1 MRRVFQVIN
10 TQRML
15 SLGCKYSEIL
25 AFLLMSADGA
35 RQTQT
40 QGVELWRSHVTHCCS
55 TYPEF
60 ILCCLHSEFILSFY
74 SQRCFSPWE
83 TCFPFPFPLLPSSLI
98 PTAPYSALCPSEVS
112 RPLTSSFTVYGHKL
126 NQMLPIYR
134 KKPQFKKKQEFS
146 YTTCKLYSQLCIAH
160 AGFSPSTIN
169 IFISTNLTR
178 LESIHACVQDAL
190 EQQGSLS
197 DLCRTAK
204 ILWVLS
210 SLDLFS

>member
-1 MRRVFQVIN
+1 MQILWNIGIFIDECRWSQANTEPRRGAV
-10 TQRML
+10 
-15 SLGCKYSEIL
+15 EIPCHT
-25 AFLLMSADGA
+25 LLLYIPRIS
-35 RQTQT
+35 
-40 QGVELWRSHVTHCCS
+40 
-55 TYPEF
+55 
-60 ILCCLHSEFILSFY
+60 LCCLHSEFILNFY

-83 TCFPFPFPLLPSSLI
+83 TCSPFPFPLLPTSLT
-98 PTAPYSALCPSEVS
+98 PMTPYSALCPSEVS
-112 RPLTSSFTVYGHKL
+112 SPLTSSFTVYEHKL
-126 NQMLPIYR
+126 DQTLPIYR
-134 KKPQFKKKQEFS
+134 EKPQFTKKEGFS
-146 YTTCKLYSQLCIAH
+146 YTMCKLYSNLCIAH

-190 EQQGSLS
+190 EHQGSLS